1 MTYKV
6 KKIKGGKK
14 LSLMSK
20 NNIKTMIQK
29 RNLRFFLPTDIVF
42 IYCINSKDIYEA
54 RCLIYDK
61 LQKPEEELDLQ
72 VDTSFEVLD
81 RYFTFRLSFFSIQSD
96 IYIQSEMFFD
106 IAQRN
111 GREKE
116 YIRLLIVRKED
127 SDQIKNYTN
136 IFTENGKR
144 TTDTFN
150 SR

>member
-1 MTYKV
+1 
-6 KKIKGGKK
+6 
-14 LSLMSK
+14 MSK

-72 VDTSFEVLD
+72 VDTSFEELD
-81 RYFTFRLSFFSIQSD
+81 KYFTFRLSFFSIQSD
-96 IYIQSEMFFD
+96 VYIQSEMFFD

-127 SDQIKNYTN
+127 SDQIENYTN
-136 IFTENGKR
+136 SFTENGKR

>member
-1 MTYKV
+1 
-6 KKIKGGKK
+6 
-14 LSLMSK
+14 
-20 NNIKTMIQK
+20 MIQK

-72 VDTSFEVLD
+72 VDTSFEELD
-81 RYFTFRLSFFSIQSD
+81 KYFTFRLSFFSIQSD
-96 IYIQSEMFFD
+96 VYIQSEMFFD

-127 SDQIKNYTN
+127 SDQIENYTN
-136 IFTENGKR
+136 SFTENGKR